1 MRVLQKPASAAARQS
16 ELIDLVAKFA
26 PTDGEYATAIP
37 QLHLYRVGT
46 PVRNPSAVYEPCLC
60 VSVQGSKKVI
70 LGRQVFRYD
79 PLHYLLSS
87 VTLPVIGE
95 VAEAS
100 AERPYLCARLDI
112 DPKEIGALM
121 LEAGLPRR
129 KPTVDVRG
137 IYVSPVFEELL
148 DAVLRL
154 LRLLLSPKDAPVL
167 APLAL
172 REIYYRVLTSEL
184 GPRLREL
191 ALDSQ
196 YQRIA
201 RAVDLVKRRFADR
214 LRIQDLADEVHM
226 SPSSLYHRFKAVTN
240 MSPLK
245 FQKQLRLH
253 EARRLMLVEGLEAVV
268 AGERVGYESAS
279 QFSREY
285 RRLFGAPPRQEIA
298 RLRNGN

>member
-1 MRVLQKPASAAARQS
+1 MKILKRPQLTSARR
-16 ELIDLVAKFA
+16 ELVELVAKFA
-26 PTDGEYATAIP
+26 PADGEYGTAIP
-37 QLHLYRVGT
+37 QLHLYRVGMR
-46 PVRNPSAVYEPCLC
+46 VCHPSAVYEPCLC
-60 VSVQGSKKVI
+60 VSVQGSKKVT
-70 LGRQVFRYD
+70 LGREVFRYD
-79 PLHYLLSS
+79 SLHYLLSS

-95 VAEAS
+95 VYEAT
-100 AERPYLCARLDI
+100 AERPYLCVRLDI

-121 LEAGLPRR
+121 LETGLPQR
-129 KPTVDVRG
+129 KPTVTARG
-137 IYVSPVFEELL
+137 IYVSAVFDELL

-154 LRLLLSPKDAPVL
+154 LRLLLSPRDAPVL

-201 RAVDLVKRRFADR
+201 RAVDLVKRRFAER

-226 SPSSLYHRFKAVTN
+226 SASSLSHRFKAVTS

-298 RLRNGN
+298 RLRNED